1 MNIFSAKIYEDVDK
15 QLEGFRLK
23 HTELED
29 RQVQQALAHETAHK
43 NLQSELLWRIKD
55 AEELLKSRVPE
66 VKVVKMIDE
75 LKLVLANQVTI
86 STDKNKNFI
95 EESVKEVYKTITKL
109 SEGTETSLD
118 DLRLIVRAQEKKINY
133 DLATR
138 DQIKALEMQDS

>member
-1 MNIFSAKIYEDVDK
+1 
-15 QLEGFRLK
+15 
-23 HTELED
+23 
-29 RQVQQALAHETAHK
+29 
-43 NLQSELLWRIKD
+43 LQSELLWRIKD

-75 LKLVLANQVTI
+75 LKLVLANQVII

-138 DQIKALEMQDS
+138 DQIKALEMQDSQIKQQLQYEMEQMQQFIREMNVRVADVVGKMRALEAMKV

>member
-1 MNIFSAKIYEDVDK
+1 
-15 QLEGFRLK
+15 
-23 HTELED
+23 
-29 RQVQQALAHETAHK
+29 
-43 NLQSELLWRIKD
+43 
-55 AEELLKSRVPE
+55 
-66 VKVVKMIDE
+66 MIDE

-138 DQIKALEMQDS
+138 DQIKALEMQDSQIKQQLQYEMEQMQQFIREMNVRVADVVGKMRALEAMKV

>member
-1 MNIFSAKIYEDVDK
+1 M
-15 QLEGFRLK
+15 
-23 HTELED
+23 
-29 RQVQQALAHETAHK
+29 
-43 NLQSELLWRIKD
+43 QSELLWRIKD

-66 VKVVKMIDE
+66 VKLVKMIDE
-75 LKLVLANQVTI
+75 LKLVLANQVII

-138 DQIKALEMQDS
+138 DQIKALEMQDSQIKQQLQYEMEQMQQFIREMNVRVADVVGKMRALEAMKV

>member
-1 MNIFSAKIYEDVDK
+1 
-15 QLEGFRLK
+15 
-23 HTELED
+23 
-29 RQVQQALAHETAHK
+29 
-43 NLQSELLWRIKD
+43 
-55 AEELLKSRVPE
+55 VPE

-138 DQIKALEMQDS
+138 DQIKALEMQDSQIKQQLQYEMEQMQQFIREMNVRVADVVGKMRALEAMKV

>member
-1 MNIFSAKIYEDVDK
+1 M
-15 QLEGFRLK
+15 
-23 HTELED
+23 
-29 RQVQQALAHETAHK
+29 
-43 NLQSELLWRIKD
+43 QSELLWRIKD

-75 LKLVLANQVTI
+75 LKLVLANQVII

-138 DQIKALEMQDS
+138 DQIKALEMQDSQIKQQLQYEMEQMQQFIREMNVRVADVVGKMRALEAMKV

>member
-1 MNIFSAKIYEDVDK
+1 
-15 QLEGFRLK
+15 
-23 HTELED
+23 
-29 RQVQQALAHETAHK
+29 
-43 NLQSELLWRIKD
+43 LQSELLWRIKD

-75 LKLVLANQVTI
+75 LKLVLTNQVTI
-86 STDKNKNFI
+86 STDKNKNYI

-138 DQIKALEMQDS
+138 DQIKALEMQDSQIKQQLQYEMEQMQQFIREMNVRVADVVGKMRALEAMKV

>member
-1 MNIFSAKIYEDVDK
+1 
-15 QLEGFRLK
+15 
-23 HTELED
+23 
-29 RQVQQALAHETAHK
+29 
-43 NLQSELLWRIKD
+43 LQSELLWRIKD

-75 LKLVLANQVTI
+75 LKLVLANQVII

-118 DLRLIVRAQEKKINY
+118 DLRLIVRAQEKKNNY

-138 DQIKALEMQDS
+138 DQIKALEMQDSQIKQQLQYEMEQMQQFIREMNVRVADVVGKMRALEAMKV

>member
-1 MNIFSAKIYEDVDK
+1 M
-15 QLEGFRLK
+15 
-23 HTELED
+23 
-29 RQVQQALAHETAHK
+29 
-43 NLQSELLWRIKD
+43 QSELLWRIKD

-75 LKLVLANQVTI
+75 LKLVLTNQVTI
-86 STDKNKNFI
+86 STDKNKNYI

-138 DQIKALEMQDS
+138 DQIKALEMQDSQIKQQLQYEMEQMQQFIREMNVRVADVVGKMRALEAMKV